1 MILSVEKLSHS
12 YGVRTLFKDVTFNI
26 EMGDKIGIIGVN
38 GTGKSTLLRD
48 IARGEAGDGGR
59 ITANGSC
66 VIEYLPQNPDHD
78 PQATVLEQVFQ
89 GDSPQ
94 LELLRRYER
103 AAALAAADPENSALQ
118 SRLLELQQQM
128 DSAYAWQLESEAK
141 AVLDQLGISD
151 FNQPMAELSG
161 GVVRTGACTQEPK
174 LWAAPHPRFRVQRT
188 VDLLGMDVEPAFCA
202 DTLERL
208 GCGLDRSD
216 GADWKVTTPSWRSDL
231 SREVDLIEE
240 IARVK
245 GMDTIPETLPAVSR
259 PLDRFGQPE
268 SRYGFL
274 SRIKAWGRGL
284 GLNEAENY
292 SFVGHKDLDHLGLSK
307 EGRIDIINP
316 LTEEQNVLRTEIAP
330 SLLQNV
336 RTNIAHGNMGVRLFE
351 VANVF
356 EADPASQTTAKESAR
371 LGMVMYGSLYDTA
384 WPNAEIDAG
393 YADIR
398 GLVEHFA
405 AFLNLSAP
413 VFTRDENT
421 HPFLAPCVRVTVDG
435 KPVGVVGQVKAQL
448 ADAYHARKPIWLAEL
463 DLETLWDLH
472 RAARI
477 VFKALSV
484 FPASSRDVT
493 VIAPLTLSVAAVE
506 KHIRDMRIAIL
517 EDVTLIDLY
526 EPKDTE
532 ERNLTF
538 RLTFRKADRTLKD
551 AEVDKE
557 REKVAQS
564 LIKNLGVRI

>member
-1 MILSVEKLSHS
+1 MARDGERLVTLDGQERVLTSADLLIRD
-12 YGVRTLFKDVTFNI
+12 GVKPV
-26 EMGDKIGIIGVN
+26 
-38 GTGKSTLLRD
+38 
-48 IARGEAGDGGR
+48 
-59 ITANGSC
+59 
-66 VIEYLPQNPDHD
+66 
-78 PQATVLEQVFQ
+78 
-89 GDSPQ
+89 
-94 LELLRRYER
+94 
-103 AAALAAADPENSALQ
+103 ALAGVMGGLNTEISDASRNVVVESAVFRPETIRKTARRLAL
-118 SRLLELQQQM
+118 
-128 DSAYAWQLESEAK
+128 ASEASYRFERGVDQINSRFAMDR
-141 AVLDQLGISD
+141 AVSL
-151 FNQPMAELSG
+151 MAELSG

-174 LWAAPHPRFRVQRT
+174 LWVAPHPRFRVQRT
-188 VDLLGMDVEPAFCA
+188 VELLGMDVEPAFCA

-216 GADWKVTTPSWRSDL
+216 EADWKVTTPSWRSDL

-259 PLDRFGQPE
+259 PLERFGQPE

-274 SRIKAWGRGL
+274 SRIKGWGRGL

-292 SFVGHKDLDHLGLSK
+292 SFVGHKELDHLGLSK

-435 KPVGVVGQVKAQL
+435 KHVGVVGQVKAQL

-463 DLETLWDLH
+463 DLETLWELH